1 MPFQPHFRISSAT
14 AKALMAIEAS
24 RVAVDRLPVTPQMI
38 ASLRESARLLTTH
51 YSTQIEGNRLTLPQV
66 EEVIAGGG
74 GFPGRER
81 DEREVQ
87 NYYKAAGEIE
97 SLAALKRKLTEKD
110 IQTIH
115 GLAFEGK
122 KRPTPYR
129 DGQNVIRNSGSGAI
143 TYLPPEAKEVAGLMG
158 ELVMWI
164 NAEIESRDL
173 PVPVIAALAHYQFA
187 TIHPYY
193 DGNGR
198 TARLLTTLILHRC
211 GYGLKGIYSLEE
223 YYAKNLRGYYAAL
236 TVGPSHN
243 YHLGRAEADV
253 SGFV

>member
-1 MPFQPHFRISSAT
+1 
-14 AKALMAIEAS
+14 MAIEAS

-87 NYYKAAGEIE
+87 NYYKAADEIE

-129 DGQNVIRNSGSGAI
+129 DGQNVIRNSASGAI
-143 TYLPPEAKEVAGLMG
+143 TYLPPEA
-158 ELVMWI
+158 
-164 NAEIESRDL
+164 S
-173 PVPVIAALAHYQFA
+173 LATCPCRSSPHW
-187 TIHPYY
+187 
-193 DGNGR
+193 R
-198 TARLLTTLILHRC
+198 TTSSPRFTLTTM
-211 GYGLKGIYSLEE
+211 GMG
-223 YYAKNLRGYYAAL
+223 APRGCS
-236 TVGPSHN
+236 P
-243 YHLGRAEADV
+243 R
-253 SGFV
+253 

>member
-1 MPFQPHFRISSAT
+1 MPFQPQFRISSAT

-38 ASLRESARLLTTH
+38 ASLRESARLMTTH

-87 NYYKAAGEIE
+87 NYYKAADEIE

-115 GLAFEGK
+115 GLAFDGK
-122 KRPTPYR
+122 KCPTPYR
-129 DGQNVIRNSGSGAI
+129 AGQNLIRNSGSGDI
-143 TYLPPEAKEVAGLMG
+143 TYLPPEAK
-158 ELVMWI
+158 
-164 NAEIESRDL
+164 N
-173 PVPVIAALAHYQFA
+173 
-187 TIHPYY
+187 
-193 DGNGR
+193 
-198 TARLLTTLILHRC
+198 
-211 GYGLKGIYSLEE
+211 KGSMSLF
-223 YYAKNLRGYYAAL
+223 G
-236 TVGPSHN
+236 
-243 YHLGRAEADV
+243 
-253 SGFV
+253 

>member
-1 MPFQPHFRISSAT
+1 MPFQPVFRITPVS

-87 NYYKAAGEIE
+87 NYYKAADEIE

-122 KRPTPYR
+122 KRPR
-129 DGQNVIRNSGSGAI
+129 
-143 TYLPPEAKEVAGLMG
+143 L
-158 ELVMWI
+158 
-164 NAEIESRDL
+164 
-173 PVPVIAALAHYQFA
+173 IA
-187 TIHPYY
+187 
-193 DGNGR
+193 
-198 TARLLTTLILHRC
+198 
-211 GYGLKGIYSLEE
+211 
-223 YYAKNLRGYYAAL
+223 
-236 TVGPSHN
+236 TVKT
-243 YHLGRAEADV
+243 
-253 SGFV
+253 